1 MDKIK
6 ITAIVGS
13 IRKDS
18 YNRQLALAAKEMV
31 GGAADFEIMEYA
43 DVPLL
48 NLDIEYPPPEPV
60 RRVRDIVA
68 ESDGIWF
75 FTPEY
80 NHSLPGV
87 LKNLIDWLSRPD
99 GEQERRVLSKKP
111 AAFSGITNSTYGTAM
126 AQENLIPL
134 LSLLN
139 MKIMNYPRLA
149 IPHMQQQTDENGR
162 LKLGESQPY
171 LEKQAR
177 AFIKFIQQSKQ

>member
-1 MDKIK
+1 MDRIR

-13 IRKDS
+13 LRKES
-18 YNRQLALAAKEMV
+18 YNRQLALAAKKV
-31 GGAADFEIMEYA
+31 LGDAADFEIMEYA

-48 NLDIEYPPPEPV
+48 NQDMEYPPPESV
-60 RRVRDIVA
+60 RRARDIVA

-99 GEQERRVLSKKP
+99 GEEGRRVLSKKP
-111 AAFSGITNSTYGTAM
+111 AAFSGISPGSFGTTM
-126 AQENLIPL
+126 AQENIIPL

-139 MKIMNYPRLA
+139 VKLMNYPRLT
-149 IPHMQQQTDENGR
+149 IPHAQDQTDEDG
-162 LKLGESQPY
+162 KLALTKNAKE
-171 LEKQAR
+171 LERQAK
-177 AFIKFIQQSKQ
+177 AFIKFVEKNKQ

>member
-1 MDKIK
+1 MDKIR

-13 IRKDS
+13 LRKES
-18 YNRQLALAAKEMV
+18 YNRQLALAAKEAV
-31 GGAADFEIMEYA
+31 GEAADFEIMEYT

-48 NLDIEYPPPEPV
+48 SQDMEYPPPESV
-60 RRVRDIVA
+60 RRVRNIVA

-99 GEQERRVLSKKP
+99 GEEGRRVLSKKP
-111 AAFSGITNSTYGTAM
+111 AAFSGITPGSFGTSM
-126 AQENLIPL
+126 AQENIIPL

-139 MKIMNYPRLA
+139 VKLMNYPRLT
-149 IPHMQQQTDENGR
+149 IPHAKEQTDEDGR
-162 LKLGESQPY
+162 LKLTVSASE

-177 AFIKFIQQSKQ
+177 AFIRFIEKNK